1 VKIGD
6 FGSNYSYLGRNIDHK
21 SYPWFSRKTAIAT
34 SKKKKKRPPFFQGR
48 NLRMKLRTASDFSRV
63 KTFDDYFV
71 SIFNLFLRQKNVS

>member
-34 SKKKKKRPPFFQGR
+34 SKKKEKRKKKNRPPFFQGR
-48 NLRMKLRTASDFSRV
+48 NLRM
-63 KTFDDYFV
+63 
-71 SIFNLFLRQKNVS
+71 N